1 MSCNRYT
8 LLFPKVTWMLMKNFI
23 GKYFSMF
30 LQLLV
35 HLWHLILTIFSQFK
49 TKGGSQL
56 KEYCSNLTKEDC
68 RRQSGSFVAC
78 DKVSVFTI
86 EYQFSKL

>member
-1 MSCNRYT
+1 
-8 LLFPKVTWMLMKNFI
+8 LLETNVV
-23 GKYFSMF
+23 
-30 LQLLV
+30 LQ
-35 HLWHLILTIFSQFK
+35 IAQFK

-78 DKVSVFTI
+78 DKASRITLL
-86 EYQFSKL
+86 YMKLEILSLLH